1 MTWPNHRRGDTVKQS
16 DEVEAFRAVLLCPGN
31 NEDNA
36 VLDQLR
42 NDRRVD
48 FLDSRH
54 DQLRSLRELH
64 PTPDA
69 ALLDEPTQWAYY
81 PWRRS
86 VVGVLGPRGNR
97 AVRIAGYR
105 NMITTEGQRHPRELR
120 IGVAGLTFGHAI
132 AHALALQGLCGE
144 LRLADFD
151 QLEMSNLNGASVS
164 VLDVGVNRAI
174 VAARQIAELDPYI
187 RLDVITASATSR
199 TLNAFLNELDVV
211 VEECDSPDVKVMVRD
226 AARQRRLPVVTSTSD
241 SGLVGRCR
249 AL

>member
-1 MTWPNHRRGDTVKQS
+1 MTWPNHRRRDTVKQS

-86 VVGVLGPRGNR
+86 VVGVLGPRGYR

-120 IGVAGLTFGHAI
+120 IGVAGLT
-132 AHALALQGLCGE
+132 LAMPSHT
-144 LRLADFD
+144 R
-151 QLEMSNLNGASVS
+151 
-164 VLDVGVNRAI
+164 
-174 VAARQIAELDPYI
+174 
-187 RLDVITASATSR
+187 
-199 TLNAFLNELDVV
+199 
-211 VEECDSPDVKVMVRD
+211 
-226 AARQRRLPVVTSTSD
+226 
-241 SGLVGRCR
+241 
-249 AL
+249 